1 MGIITWLL
9 LRMVLINND
18 IWILFYEYICRI
30 VTKYRM
36 LHLKHSSITT
46 RFPTQYFI
54 IFLKII
60 MDDGIIFEP
69 LTYFF

>member
-18 IWILFYEYICRI
+18 SWILFYEYICRI

-36 LHLKHSSITT
+36 LILKHSSITT

-60 MDDGIIFEP
+60 MDDGIIFEL